1 MSAITELMDKV
12 LEHDHIE
19 SVYVGKVKGTVNV
32 YFKAYYVI
40 EEDLETHSGYGVN
53 PEGALFSLLVKLNA

>member
-12 LEHDHIE
+12 LEHEHIE
-19 SVYVGKVKGTVNV
+19 SVYVGKVKNSAVDL
-32 YFKAYYVI
+32 FKAYYVI
-40 EEDLETHSGYGVN
+40 DEDLETHSGYGVN